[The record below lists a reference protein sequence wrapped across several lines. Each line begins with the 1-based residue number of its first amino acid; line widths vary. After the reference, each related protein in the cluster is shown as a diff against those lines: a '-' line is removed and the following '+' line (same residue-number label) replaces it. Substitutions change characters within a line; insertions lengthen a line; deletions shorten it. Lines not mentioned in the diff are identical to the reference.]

1 MHDVLIGTDINDL
14 TLVGDDI
21 IETSFIPDLVLSETY
36 YWQVLET
43 DVADLA
49 GDIWSFSTQEFLVV
63 DDFESYNDIPTEQEG
78 SNLVYLT
85 WIDGYVEPP
94 DVRING
100 STIGYTVPFEPSME
114 TSIVYD
120 GSQSAPLY
128 YDNSVVAYSEIT
140 AYTAN
145 QPSWAGTLPVGPDW
159 SIGGA
164 PATLSIWFYGSADNP
179 ATEQMYVKV
188 NGVKATYDGVLTQTD
203 WQEFPVDLAS
213 LGIDLSNV
221 TTLTIGFERTGAVGG
236 SGMVFIDDIRLYP

>member
-1 MHDVLIGTDINDL
+1 MSLDL
-14 TLVGDDI
+14 GQ
-21 IETSFIPDLVLSETY
+21 TY
-36 YWQVLET
+36 YWRVDEVNSAET
-43 DVADLA
+43 IPTWQGDV
-49 GDIWSFSTQEFLVV
+49 WNFTTQQYLVV
-63 DDFESYNDIPTEQEG
+63 EDFESYNDIEAGQEG

-85 WIDGYVEPP
+85 WIDGYVDPP
-94 DVRING
+94 NVRTNG
-100 STIGYTVPFEPSME
+100 STIGHTVPFEPSME

-120 GSQSAPLY
+120 GSKSAPLY

-145 QPSWAGTLPVGPDW
+145 QPSWAGTLPIGPDW

-188 NGVKATYDGVLTQTD
+188 NGVKVTYDGVLTQTD